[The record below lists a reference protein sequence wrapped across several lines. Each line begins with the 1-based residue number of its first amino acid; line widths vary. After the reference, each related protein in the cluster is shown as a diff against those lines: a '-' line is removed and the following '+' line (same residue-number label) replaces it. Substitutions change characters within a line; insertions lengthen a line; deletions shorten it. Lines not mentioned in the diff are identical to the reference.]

1 MSIEQIASLLK
12 QIIVFE
18 LKFKQDILAKAANLG
33 EQKLSELHTILLE
46 VKEWQEQTLHKILVQ
61 DPDFYD
67 KILDAKR
74 KTEREII
81 NLYKQKLETE
91 DHKKMEIIL
100 DKIKSL

>member
-18 LKFKQDILAKAANLG
+18 LKFKQDILAKATNLG
-33 EQKLSELHTILLE
+33 EQKLSELQTILLE